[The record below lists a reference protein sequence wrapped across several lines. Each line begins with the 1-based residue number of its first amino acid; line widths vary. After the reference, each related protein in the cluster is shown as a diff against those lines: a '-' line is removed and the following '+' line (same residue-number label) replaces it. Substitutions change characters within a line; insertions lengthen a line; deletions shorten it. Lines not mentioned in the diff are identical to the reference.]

1 VKSRCSPTASS
12 SLEGGRLNPCRKTHS
27 EVIPIKSISSVTVE
41 KAGLGKR
48 KVTVTSSGNTI
59 EIEMNTVEKAEE
71 LKKAILGGYSP
82 EECAP

>member
-1 VKSRCSPTASS
+1 
-12 SLEGGRLNPCRKTHS
+12 
-27 EVIPIKSISSVTVE
+27 
-41 KAGLGKR
+41 
-48 KVTVTSSGNTI
+48 VTVTSSGNTI